1 MGYTSDDVNVP
12 LGFISTY
19 LSNKC
24 LTARPFQAPNCF
36 GSIDVIQ
43 LFVVGQYNRINP
55 IARYA
60 TLAVVSSIQQ

>member
-19 LSNKC
+19 LPNKY
-24 LTARPFQAPNCF
+24 LTARPFYAPNCF